1 MSIVEAVASTLADLT
16 MYIAKLREKVRLQTR
31 KNYMKGTNNLIRY
44 VINEYLVDLA
54 RNSPIFKNDALSSNF
69 LSSVRAELSSHDIDN
84 VQVVEYYD
92 TTQYYNINTST
103 TDKSL
108 HPDGA
113 NDRYWENVIA
123 QDLSGRFYAIDG
135 IGMSQS

>member
-123 QDLSGRFYAIDG
+123 QDLSGRFYATDG